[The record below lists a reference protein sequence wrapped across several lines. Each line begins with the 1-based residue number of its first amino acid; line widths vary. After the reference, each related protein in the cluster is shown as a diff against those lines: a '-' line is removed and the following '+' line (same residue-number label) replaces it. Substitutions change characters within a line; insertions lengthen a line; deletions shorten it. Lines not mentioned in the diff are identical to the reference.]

1 MAARGSLGHDLAMPT
16 VRRAAIALFLLLF
29 AAHLPPSGGR
39 RAS

>member
-16 VRRAAIALFLLLF
+16 VRRAAIALFLLL
-29 AAHLPPSGGR
+29 AAHLPPSGWR